1 MDMNLVNAESQIVAY
16 GCTVH
21 VIMGPNV
28 GRAYRYEGVIVYGK
42 THRVKCTRKAVH
54 GHFRS
59 VEWYHPNALGCTVY
73 TRLTLRQHVKSSCVS
88 IFHKIDDW
96 LMAGL
101 FALIPL
107 AAFEHFHLATKIT
120 EIVSLGMITGDPGSH

>member
-1 MDMNLVNAESQIVAY
+1 MELINAESVTVTY

-21 VIMGPNV
+21 VVMGPNI
-28 GRAYRYEGVIVYGK
+28 GRAYRYEGVIVYGR

-59 VEWYHPNALGCTVY
+59 VEWYHPTALGCTVY
-73 TRLTLRQHVKSSCVS
+73 TPLTRRQHVKAACTTVA
-88 IFHKIDDW
+88 HKVDDYI
-96 LMAGL
+96 LAGL
-101 FALIPL
+101 FALLPL

-120 EIVSLGMITGDPGSH
+120 EIVSLGMITGDAPH